1 MTRGRTTIG
10 VLIGDGASILEVA
23 VAPRVFEIDHGP
35 RGGPTFELLTAG
47 ERPGPLATT
56 GGIALHAPHPLAALD
71 RAGVVIVPGWRRPGG
86 PPVAAPVLASL
97 RRAYEEG
104 ATVVGL
110 CLGAF
115 VLAEAGLLDGRRAT
129 THWVCLPEFAA
140 RFPRVDVVHDAL
152 FVDEGPVITS
162 AGSAAGLDAC
172 LHLLRREHGP
182 AVANAT
188 ARALVV
194 APQRAGG
201 QAQFVEQP
209 VPPMADDDPITT
221 AMRYALEHLDDTGLD
236 IDRLAAAARLSRRSF
251 DRRFRET
258 AGSSPL
264 QWLLHQRV
272 LRAQHVL
279 STTDLPMNAVARASG
294 FTDGVAMRPH
304 FRRMVGVP
312 PQSYRDSFRTPEP
325 HTP

>member
-1 MTRGRTTIG
+1 MTRDATTIG

-56 GGIALHAPHPLAALD
+56 GGITMSAPHPLAALD

-86 PPVAAPVLASL
+86 PPIAAPVRKTLV
-97 RRAYEEG
+97 RAYDEG

-129 THWVCLPEFAA
+129 THWVCLREFTE
-140 RFPRVDVVHDAL
+140 RFPKVEVVHDAL
-152 FVDEGPVITS
+152 FVDEGRVITS

-172 LHLLRREHGP
+172 LHLLRRDHGT

-201 QAQFVEQP
+201 QAQFVERP
-209 VPPMADDDPITT
+209 VPAFGHDDPVTA
-221 AMRYALEHLDDTGLD
+221 AMRYALEHLDDTALD
-236 IDRLAAAARLSRRSF
+236 IDRLAATAHLSRRSF
-251 DRRFRET
+251 DRRFREA
-258 AGSSPL
+258 AGCSPL

-304 FRRMVGVP
+304 FRRLVGVP
-312 PQSYRDSFRTPEP
+312 PQSYRESFRAGPP
-325 HTP
+325 PAG

>member
-1 MTRGRTTIG
+1 MTRDPATIG
-10 VLIGDGASILEVA
+10 VLIGDGATILEVA

-35 RGGPTFELLTAG
+35 RGGPTFELVTAG
-47 ERPGPLATT
+47 EHPGPLTTT
-56 GGIALHAPHPLAALD
+56 GGITLTAPHPLAALD
-71 RAGVVIVPGWRRPGG
+71 RAGTVIIPGWRRPGG
-86 PPVAAPVLASL
+86 PPVAEPVLAAL
-97 RRAYEEG
+97 RRAYDEG

-129 THWVCLPEFAA
+129 THWVCLPEFAE
-140 RFPRVDVVHDAL
+140 RFPKVEVVPDAL
-152 FVDEGPVITS
+152 FVDEGAVVTS

-172 LHLLRREHGP
+172 LHLLRREYGP

-201 QAQFVEQP
+201 QAQFVERP
-209 VPPMADDDPITT
+209 VPAMAGADPVTT
-221 AMRYALEHLDDTGLD
+221 AMRYALEHLEDTALD

-258 AGSSPL
+258 AGCSPL

-272 LRAQHVL
+272 LRAQQIL

-294 FTDGVAMRPH
+294 FTDGVTLRPH
-304 FRRMVGVP
+304 FRRLVGVP
-312 PQSYRDSFRTPEP
+312 PQTYRAGFRPTAPL
-325 HTP
+325 